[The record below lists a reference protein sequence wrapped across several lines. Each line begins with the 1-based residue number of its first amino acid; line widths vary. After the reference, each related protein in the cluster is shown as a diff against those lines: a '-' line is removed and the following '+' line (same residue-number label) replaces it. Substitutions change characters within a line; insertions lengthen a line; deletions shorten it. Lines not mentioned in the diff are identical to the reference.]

1 MGSKPQAVPS
11 GLVLQPGSG
20 QGAGGRGGAG
30 TDREGEKGQR
40 ALLSPS
46 QQTSGLLS
54 WDKNLIFKDKNE
66 EEFRR
71 NLVDEPVSCS
81 SNLLQ
86 QKSCQKKEDCARPE
100 V

>member
-20 QGAGGRGGAG
+20 QGAGGNRDRPGG
-30 TDREGEKGQR
+30 RERTKSTPF
-40 ALLSPS
+40 SPS